1 MLIGLTGYAGSGK
14 DEVAKSLTLRAGAFT
29 MGMSDAL
36 HDMAMILNPILVG
49 RDGNLFDYQEII
61 FQRGY
66 VEAKKEPAVREFLQ
80 LLGTEAVRN
89 IIDENAWVW
98 AAERKFVPMLAE
110 GKHVAITGIRFPQ
123 EVNMVKRHAG
133 IIVRVE
139 RPGYGPVNAHSS
151 DQIDSIA
158 ADHVIYNSQGL
169 RELSELTQEFIRK
182 YDL

>member
-80 LLGTEAVRN
+80 LLGTEAVRS

-139 RPGYGPVNAHSS
+139 RPGYGPVNGHAS
-151 DQIDSIA
+151 DDLSDVP
-158 ADHVIYNSQGL
+158 ADYMIYNSGSL
-169 RELSELTQEFIRK
+169 HNLSHDVQRLIEMYKL
-182 YDL
+182 